1 MGINHNRLIFIINF
15 FAVILCFWGGCKTT
29 SNRRSDISGVDYLKP
44 TTIETADYAIRERIR
59 ILERQISDARA
70 TVRELRA
77 SCDHIRDVSRRSV
90 ETIQEI
96 IAQMEALVLWIDW
109 ATGYIQHL
117 ESILEAQ
124 VENSAM
130 VNHEKN

>member
-1 MGINHNRLIFIINF
+1 MGGNFNRVIFIINF
-15 FAVILCFWGGCKTT
+15 FAIILCFWAGCKTAI
-29 SNRRSDISGVDYLKP
+29 NRGPDISGVDYLKP
-44 TTIETADYAIRERIR
+44 TTIETADYAIRERIF

-77 SCDHIRDVSRRSV
+77 SCDRIRDVSRRSV
-90 ETIQEI
+90 ETLQEI

-124 VENSAM
+124 VENSDM
-130 VNHEKN
+130 VSP